1 MHLQNTSGR
10 VAGQPHL
17 DLVLARLPSGQYAW
31 LKPCAEA
38 FEDEDALFW
47 ITEKGRHDL
56 RMAEL
61 FGPSP
66 TVDQVRRGTGVVAR
80 QP

>member
-1 MHLQNTSGR
+1 MLSKSNASTL
-10 VAGQPHL
+10 AGQLPT
-17 DLVLARLPSGQYAW
+17 DLVLERLPNGQLAW
-31 LKPCAEA
+31 LRPCTEA
-38 FEDEDALFW
+38 FEDDDALYVL
-47 ITEKGRHDL
+47 TDKGRHDL

-66 TVDQVRRGTGVVAR
+66 TVDQVRRDAGSIAC